1 MKKALTFRLLSFT
14 FFLLFAFNL
23 SPCAAQEYVFDPSY
37 FESVTYNGV
46 ARSSAEETH
55 NQYLGKINTNLND
68 INVNVGSVVLAQTI
82 IYNGLANVNS
92 ALKDGIAVKN
102 MAVTVTDMISNL
114 NECLALAKTQPYL
127 LLFAQNIEQ
136 QLQARAVALV
146 SNVSGFVLK
155 EGDNVLAD
163 YNARD
168 QLLSKVLQQLEIMDS
183 LAYGAWRAMFW
194 AQQRGL
200 IASINPYQSFINKDK
215 LFVSQII
222 DNAKYLK
229 ANP

>member
-1 MKKALTFRLLSFT
+1 MKPFIFFAFCFLLST
-14 FFLLFAFNL
+14 L
-23 SPCAAQEYVFDPSY
+23 SYGQEYVFDPSY
-37 FESVTYNGV
+37 FESVNANGAV
-46 ARSSAEETH
+46 RSSAEEAH
-55 NQYLGKINTNLND
+55 NNYLGKINNNLNT
-68 INVNVGSVVLAQTI
+68 ININVGSVVTAQTI
-82 IYNGLANVNS
+82 IYNALANVNS

-102 MAVTVTDMISNL
+102 LSVTVADMVSNL
-114 NECLALAKTQPYL
+114 NQCLTLAKSQPYL

-146 SNVSGFVLK
+146 SNISDFVLK
-155 EGDNVLAD
+155 SGNNVLAD

-168 QLLSKVLQQLEIMDS
+168 QLLRKVIQQLEIMDS

-222 DNAKYLK
+222 SNSKYLK

>member
-1 MKKALTFRLLSFT
+1 MLYSFCFTLS
-14 FFLLFAFNL
+14 A
-23 SPCAAQEYVFDPSY
+23 SAQEYVFDPSY

-55 NQYLGKINTNLND
+55 NNYLGKINNNLNT
-68 INVNVGSVVLAQTI
+68 INLNVASVVTAQTI
-82 IYNGLANVNS
+82 IYNALANVNS

-102 MAVTVTDMISNL
+102 MTVTVTDMLSYL
-114 NECLALAKTQPYL
+114 NQCLALAKSQPYL

-136 QLQARAVALV
+136 QMQTRAIALV

-155 EGDNVLAD
+155 SGDNVLAD

-168 QLLSKVLQQLEIMDS
+168 QLLRKVTEQLEIMDS

-222 DNAKYLK
+222 GNAKYLQ

>member
-1 MKKALTFRLLSFT
+1 MKMFI
-14 FFLLFAFNL
+14 LFACCLFVSAL
-23 SPCAAQEYVFDPSY
+23 SYGQEYVFDPSY

-46 ARSSAEETH
+46 ARSGAEETH
-55 NQYLGKINTNLND
+55 NNYLGKINNNLNT
-68 INVNVGSVVLAQTI
+68 ININVGSVVTAQTI
-82 IYNGLANVNS
+82 IYNALANVNS

-102 MAVTVTDMISNL
+102 MTVTVTDMISYL
-114 NECLALAKTQPYL
+114 NQCLTLAKSQPYL

-155 EGDNVLAD
+155 SGNNVLAD

-168 QLLSKVLQQLEIMDS
+168 QLLRKVTEQLEIMDS

-215 LFVSQII
+215 SFVSQII
-222 DNAKYLK
+222 ANAKYLK

>member
-1 MKKALTFRLLSFT
+1 MKSIFFFACCFLLS
-14 FFLLFAFNL
+14 AF
-23 SPCAAQEYVFDPSY
+23 CYGQEYVVDPMY
-37 FESVTYNGV
+37 TESVIANGAV
-46 ARSSAEETH
+46 RSSAESTH
-55 NQYLGKINTNLND
+55 NQYLGKINNNLNT
-68 INVNVGSVVLAQTI
+68 ININVGSVVTAQTI
-82 IYNGLANVNS
+82 IYNALANVNS

-102 MAVTVTDMISNL
+102 MTVTISDMIN
-114 NECLALAKTQPYL
+114 NFNQCLSLAKSQPYL

-136 QLQARAVALV
+136 QLQARSIALV
-146 SNVSGFVLK
+146 SDVSGFVLK
-155 EGDNVLAD
+155 SGNNVLAD

-168 QLLSKVLQQLEIMDS
+168 QLLRKVTQQLEIMDS

-222 DNAKYLK
+222 GNAKYLK